1 MKKIFSNMK
10 PARMAIM
17 LILALLTVQ
26 TVQADPNT
34 TDKTALAAAISEAE
48 TYSGSIQKSNPNEAK
63 VLASIIDG
71 CKEVQNNADATQ
83 SDIDFATSAIN
94 ESVNQCKIAI
104 ARNALSTAISEAEE
118 YYNSIK
124 GKYPEQE
131 KEMAA
136 LIGNCKDVYNNPDVI
151 VETLEFFTTAIANEG
166 IKQVKTEVAR
176 IDLAAAISE
185 AEEYYN
191 SIKGKYP
198 EQEEKM
204 AALIGNCKDIYNN
217 PDAIVEL
224 LEFTTA
230 IANEGIKQIKTEVAR
245 IDLAAAISEAEE
257 YYTSIKESSPCIAS
271 VLQNIINTAKEIKD
285 DDKLTQ
291 SDMEFATS
299 ILEEVMKQAK
309 DAVVTG
315 INTVNAASRMAEKY
329 YDLNGRRFNGKPS
342 AKGVYINNGNK
353 IVMK

>member
-48 TYSGSIQKSNPNEAK
+48 TYSGSIQSNPNEAK

-136 LIGNCKDVYNNPDVI
+136 LIGNCKD
-151 VETLEFFTTAIANEG
+151 
-166 IKQVKTEVAR
+166 
-176 IDLAAAISE
+176 
-185 AEEYYN
+185 
-191 SIKGKYP
+191 
-198 EQEEKM
+198 
-204 AALIGNCKDIYNN
+204 IYNN

-224 LEFTTA
+224 VEYTAA
-230 IANEGIKQIKTEVAR
+230 IANEGIKQVRTEVAR

-271 VLQNIINTAKEIKD
+271 VLQHIINTAKEIKD

-299 ILEEVMKQAK
+299 ILEEVMKQGK
-309 DAVVTG
+309 DAVDTG

>member
-136 LIGNCKDVYNNPDVI
+136 LIGNCKD
-151 VETLEFFTTAIANEG
+151 
-166 IKQVKTEVAR
+166 
-176 IDLAAAISE
+176 
-185 AEEYYN
+185 
-191 SIKGKYP
+191 
-198 EQEEKM
+198 
-204 AALIGNCKDIYNN
+204 IYNN

-224 LEFTTA
+224 LEFTAA
-230 IANEGIKQIKTEVAR
+230 IPNEGIKQIKTEVAR

-271 VLQNIINTAKEIKD
+271 VLQHIINTAKEIKD

>member
-34 TDKTALAAAISEAE
+34 TDKTALATAISEAE

-71 CKEVQNNADATQ
+71 CKEVQNNADAPQ

-94 ESVNQCKIAI
+94 KSVNQCKIAI

-136 LIGNCKDVYNNPDVI
+136 LIGNCKD
-151 VETLEFFTTAIANEG
+151 
-166 IKQVKTEVAR
+166 
-176 IDLAAAISE
+176 
-185 AEEYYN
+185 
-191 SIKGKYP
+191 
-198 EQEEKM
+198 
-204 AALIGNCKDIYNN
+204 IYNN

-224 LEFTTA
+224 LEFTAA
-230 IANEGIKQIKTEVAR
+230 IPNEGIKQVRTEVAR

-271 VLQNIINTAKEIKD
+271 VLQHIINTAKEIKD

-291 SDMEFATS
+291 SDMESATS

-309 DAVVTG
+309 DAVGTG
-315 INTVNAASRMAEKY
+315 INTAKAASRMAEKY

>member
-131 KEMAA
+131 
-136 LIGNCKDVYNNPDVI
+136 
-151 VETLEFFTTAIANEG
+151 
-166 IKQVKTEVAR
+166 
-176 IDLAAAISE
+176 
-185 AEEYYN
+185 
-191 SIKGKYP
+191 
-198 EQEEKM
+198 EKM

-271 VLQNIINTAKEIKD
+271 VLQHIINTAKEIKD

>member
-34 TDKTALAAAISEAE
+34 TDKTALATAISEAE

-71 CKEVQNNADATQ
+71 CKEVQNNADAPQ

-94 ESVNQCKIAI
+94 KSVNQCKIAI

-136 LIGNCKDVYNNPDVI
+136 LIGNCKD
-151 VETLEFFTTAIANEG
+151 
-166 IKQVKTEVAR
+166 
-176 IDLAAAISE
+176 
-185 AEEYYN
+185 
-191 SIKGKYP
+191 
-198 EQEEKM
+198 
-204 AALIGNCKDIYNN
+204 IYNN

-224 LEFTTA
+224 LEFTAA
-230 IANEGIKQIKTEVAR
+230 IPNEGIKQVRTEVAR

-271 VLQNIINTAKEIKD
+271 VLQHIINTAKEIKD

-291 SDMEFATS
+291 SDMESATS

-309 DAVVTG
+309 DAVGTG
-315 INTVNAASRMAEKY
+315 INTAKAASLMAEKY

>member
-34 TDKTALAAAISEAE
+34 TDKTALATAISEAE

-94 ESVNQCKIAI
+94 KSVNQCKIAI

-136 LIGNCKDVYNNPDVI
+136 LIGNCKD
-151 VETLEFFTTAIANEG
+151 
-166 IKQVKTEVAR
+166 
-176 IDLAAAISE
+176 
-185 AEEYYN
+185 
-191 SIKGKYP
+191 
-198 EQEEKM
+198 
-204 AALIGNCKDIYNN
+204 IYNN
-217 PDAIVEL
+217 PDAIVET
-224 LEFTTA
+224 LEFGTA

-271 VLQNIINTAKEIKD
+271 VLQHIINTAKEIKD

-309 DAVVTG
+309 DAVGTG

>member
-34 TDKTALAAAISEAE
+34 TDKTALATAISEAE
-48 TYSGSIQKSNPNEAK
+48 TYSGSIQSNPNEAK

-83 SDIDFATSAIN
+83 SDIDYATSAIN

-136 LIGNCKDVYNNPDVI
+136 LIGNCKD
-151 VETLEFFTTAIANEG
+151 
-166 IKQVKTEVAR
+166 
-176 IDLAAAISE
+176 
-185 AEEYYN
+185 
-191 SIKGKYP
+191 
-198 EQEEKM
+198 
-204 AALIGNCKDIYNN
+204 IYNN

-224 LEFTTA
+224 LEFTAA
-230 IANEGIKQIKTEVAR
+230 IANEGIKQIRTEVAR

-257 YYTSIKESSPCIAS
+257 YYTSIKESSTCIAS
-271 VLQNIINTAKEIKD
+271 VLQHIINTAKEIKD

-309 DAVVTG
+309 DAVETG

>member
-136 LIGNCKDVYNNPDVI
+136 LIGNCKD
-151 VETLEFFTTAIANEG
+151 
-166 IKQVKTEVAR
+166 
-176 IDLAAAISE
+176 
-185 AEEYYN
+185 
-191 SIKGKYP
+191 
-198 EQEEKM
+198 
-204 AALIGNCKDIYNN
+204 IYNN

-271 VLQNIINTAKEIKD
+271 VLQHIINTAKEIKD

-309 DAVVTG
+309 DAVDTG
-315 INTVNAASRMAEKY
+315 INTVNAASRMAAVLHIV
-329 YDLNGRRFNGKPS
+329 LNSP
-342 AKGVYINNGNK
+342 
-353 IVMK
+353 

>member
-34 TDKTALAAAISEAE
+34 TDKTALATAISEAE

-83 SDIDFATSAIN
+83 SDIDYATSAIN

-104 ARNALSTAISEAEE
+104 ARNALSTAISEAEK

-131 KEMAA
+131 KE
-136 LIGNCKDVYNNPDVI
+136 
-151 VETLEFFTTAIANEG
+151 
-166 IKQVKTEVAR
+166 
-176 IDLAAAISE
+176 
-185 AEEYYN
+185 
-191 SIKGKYP
+191 
-198 EQEEKM
+198 M

-230 IANEGIKQIKTEVAR
+230 IANEGIKQVRTEVAR

-271 VLQNIINTAKEIKD
+271 VLQHIINTAKEIKD

-309 DAVVTG
+309 DAVETG

>member
-48 TYSGSIQKSNPNEAK
+48 TYSGSIQESNPNEAK

-136 LIGNCKDVYNNPDVI
+136 LIGNCKDIYNNPDAI
-151 VETLEFFTTAIANEG
+151 VETLEFGTAIANEG
-166 IKQVKTEVAR
+166 IKQVR
-176 IDLAAAISE
+176 
-185 AEEYYN
+185 
-191 SIKGKYP
+191 
-198 EQEEKM
+198 
-204 AALIGNCKDIYNN
+204 
-217 PDAIVEL
+217 
-224 LEFTTA
+224 
-230 IANEGIKQIKTEVAR
+230 TEVAR

-271 VLQNIINTAKEIKD
+271 VLQHIINTAKEIKD

-309 DAVVTG
+309 DAVDTG

>member
-48 TYSGSIQKSNPNEAK
+48 TYSGSIQESNPNEAK

-71 CKEVQNNADATQ
+71 CQEVQNNADATQ

-94 ESVNQCKIAI
+94 KSVNQCKIAI

-131 KEMAA
+131 
-136 LIGNCKDVYNNPDVI
+136 
-151 VETLEFFTTAIANEG
+151 
-166 IKQVKTEVAR
+166 Q
-176 IDLAAAISE
+176 
-185 AEEYYN
+185 
-191 SIKGKYP
+191 
-198 EQEEKM
+198 KM
-204 AALIGNCKDIYNN
+204 AALIGNCKDIYND

-224 LEFTTA
+224 LEFTAA
-230 IANEGIKQIKTEVAR
+230 IPNEGIKQIKTEVAR

-309 DAVVTG
+309 GTG

>member
-34 TDKTALAAAISEAE
+34 TDKTALATAISEAE
-48 TYSGSIQKSNPNEAK
+48 TYSGSIQESNPNEAK

-94 ESVNQCKIAI
+94 KSVNQCKIAI

-131 KEMAA
+131 K
-136 LIGNCKDVYNNPDVI
+136 
-151 VETLEFFTTAIANEG
+151 
-166 IKQVKTEVAR
+166 
-176 IDLAAAISE
+176 
-185 AEEYYN
+185 
-191 SIKGKYP
+191 
-198 EQEEKM
+198 KM

-230 IANEGIKQIKTEVAR
+230 IPNEGIKQIKTEVAR

-271 VLQNIINTAKEIKD
+271 VLQHIINTAKEIKD

-309 DAVVTG
+309 DAVDTG

>member
-131 KEMAA
+131 K
-136 LIGNCKDVYNNPDVI
+136 
-151 VETLEFFTTAIANEG
+151 
-166 IKQVKTEVAR
+166 
-176 IDLAAAISE
+176 
-185 AEEYYN
+185 
-191 SIKGKYP
+191 
-198 EQEEKM
+198 KM

-271 VLQNIINTAKEIKD
+271 VLQHIINTAKEIKD

-309 DAVVTG
+309 DAVDTG

>member
-104 ARNALSTAISEAEE
+104 ARNALST
-118 YYNSIK
+118 
-124 GKYPEQE
+124 
-131 KEMAA
+131 
-136 LIGNCKDVYNNPDVI
+136 
-151 VETLEFFTTAIANEG
+151 
-166 IKQVKTEVAR
+166 
-176 IDLAAAISE
+176 AISE

>member
-94 ESVNQCKIAI
+94 KSVNQCKIAI
-104 ARNALSTAISEAEE
+104 ARNALST
-118 YYNSIK
+118 
-124 GKYPEQE
+124 
-131 KEMAA
+131 
-136 LIGNCKDVYNNPDVI
+136 
-151 VETLEFFTTAIANEG
+151 
-166 IKQVKTEVAR
+166 
-176 IDLAAAISE
+176 AISE

-271 VLQNIINTAKEIKD
+271 VLQHIINTAKEIKD

>member
-34 TDKTALAAAISEAE
+34 TDKTALATAISEAE
-48 TYSGSIQKSNPNEAK
+48 TYSGSIQESNPNEAK

-83 SDIDFATSAIN
+83 SNIDFATSAIN
-94 ESVNQCKIAI
+94 KSVNQCKIAI

-136 LIGNCKDVYNNPDVI
+136 LIGNCKD
-151 VETLEFFTTAIANEG
+151 
-166 IKQVKTEVAR
+166 
-176 IDLAAAISE
+176 
-185 AEEYYN
+185 
-191 SIKGKYP
+191 
-198 EQEEKM
+198 
-204 AALIGNCKDIYNN
+204 IYNN

-230 IANEGIKQIKTEVAR
+230 IANEGIKQVRTEVAR

-271 VLQNIINTAKEIKD
+271 VLQHIINTAKEIKD

-309 DAVVTG
+309 DAVGTG
-315 INTVNAASRMAEKY
+315 INTAKAASRMAEKY

>member
-1 MKKIFSNMK
+1 
-10 PARMAIM
+10 MAIM

-131 KEMAA
+131 K
-136 LIGNCKDVYNNPDVI
+136 
-151 VETLEFFTTAIANEG
+151 
-166 IKQVKTEVAR
+166 
-176 IDLAAAISE
+176 
-185 AEEYYN
+185 
-191 SIKGKYP
+191 
-198 EQEEKM
+198 KM

-217 PDAIVEL
+217 PDAIVET

-245 IDLAAAISEAEE
+245 IDLAAAISEAEN
-257 YYTSIKESSPCIAS
+257 YYTSIKESSPSIAS
-271 VLQNIINTAKEIKD
+271 VLQHIINTAKEIKD

-309 DAVVTG
+309 DAVDTG

>member
-1 MKKIFSNMK
+1 
-10 PARMAIM
+10 M

-26 TVQADPNT
+26 TVQADPST

-131 KEMAA
+131 
-136 LIGNCKDVYNNPDVI
+136 
-151 VETLEFFTTAIANEG
+151 
-166 IKQVKTEVAR
+166 Q
-176 IDLAAAISE
+176 
-185 AEEYYN
+185 
-191 SIKGKYP
+191 
-198 EQEEKM
+198 KM
-204 AALIGNCKDIYNN
+204 AALIGNCKDIYND

-230 IANEGIKQIKTEVAR
+230 IPNEGIKQIKTEVAR

-271 VLQNIINTAKEIKD
+271 VLQHIINTAKEIKD

-309 DAVVTG
+309 DAVDTG

>member
-131 KEMAA
+131 
-136 LIGNCKDVYNNPDVI
+136 
-151 VETLEFFTTAIANEG
+151 
-166 IKQVKTEVAR
+166 
-176 IDLAAAISE
+176 
-185 AEEYYN
+185 
-191 SIKGKYP
+191 
-198 EQEEKM
+198 EKM

-230 IANEGIKQIKTEVAR
+230 IANEGIKQVKTEVAR

-271 VLQNIINTAKEIKD
+271 VLQHIINTAKEIKD

>member
-131 KEMAA
+131 
-136 LIGNCKDVYNNPDVI
+136 
-151 VETLEFFTTAIANEG
+151 
-166 IKQVKTEVAR
+166 
-176 IDLAAAISE
+176 
-185 AEEYYN
+185 
-191 SIKGKYP
+191 
-198 EQEEKM
+198 EKM

-271 VLQNIINTAKEIKD
+271 VLQHIINTAKEIKD

-309 DAVVTG
+309 DAVDTG

>member
-34 TDKTALAAAISEAE
+34 TDKTALATAISEAE
-48 TYSGSIQKSNPNEAK
+48 TYSGSIQESNPNEAK

-94 ESVNQCKIAI
+94 KSVNQCKIAI

-131 KEMAA
+131 
-136 LIGNCKDVYNNPDVI
+136 
-151 VETLEFFTTAIANEG
+151 
-166 IKQVKTEVAR
+166 Q
-176 IDLAAAISE
+176 
-185 AEEYYN
+185 
-191 SIKGKYP
+191 
-198 EQEEKM
+198 KM
-204 AALIGNCKDIYNN
+204 AALIGNCKDIYND

-230 IANEGIKQIKTEVAR
+230 IPNEGIKQIKTEVAR

-271 VLQNIINTAKEIKD
+271 VLQHIINTAKEIKD

-309 DAVVTG
+309 DAVETG

>member
-34 TDKTALAAAISEAE
+34 TDKTALATAISEAE

-94 ESVNQCKIAI
+94 KSVNQCKIAI

-131 KEMAA
+131 
-136 LIGNCKDVYNNPDVI
+136 
-151 VETLEFFTTAIANEG
+151 
-166 IKQVKTEVAR
+166 
-176 IDLAAAISE
+176 
-185 AEEYYN
+185 
-191 SIKGKYP
+191 
-198 EQEEKM
+198 EKM
-204 AALIGNCKDIYNN
+204 AALIGNCKDIYND

-230 IANEGIKQIKTEVAR
+230 IANEGIKQVRTEVAR

-271 VLQNIINTAKEIKD
+271 VLQHIINTAKEIKD

>member
-136 LIGNCKDVYNNPDVI
+136 LIGNCKD
-151 VETLEFFTTAIANEG
+151 
-166 IKQVKTEVAR
+166 
-176 IDLAAAISE
+176 
-185 AEEYYN
+185 
-191 SIKGKYP
+191 
-198 EQEEKM
+198 
-204 AALIGNCKDIYNN
+204 IYNN

-224 LEFTTA
+224 LEFTTV

-271 VLQNIINTAKEIKD
+271 VLQHIINTAKEIKD

-309 DAVVTG
+309 DAVDTG

>member
-136 LIGNCKDVYNNPDVI
+136 LIGNCKD
-151 VETLEFFTTAIANEG
+151 
-166 IKQVKTEVAR
+166 
-176 IDLAAAISE
+176 
-185 AEEYYN
+185 
-191 SIKGKYP
+191 
-198 EQEEKM
+198 
-204 AALIGNCKDIYNN
+204 IYNN

-224 LEFTTA
+224 VEYTAA
-230 IANEGIKQIKTEVAR
+230 IANEGIKHVRTEVAR

-271 VLQNIINTAKEIKD
+271 VLQHIINTAKEIKD

-309 DAVVTG
+309 DAVDTG

>member
-136 LIGNCKDVYNNPDVI
+136 LIGNCKD
-151 VETLEFFTTAIANEG
+151 
-166 IKQVKTEVAR
+166 
-176 IDLAAAISE
+176 
-185 AEEYYN
+185 
-191 SIKGKYP
+191 
-198 EQEEKM
+198 
-204 AALIGNCKDIYNN
+204 IYND

-224 LEFTTA
+224 LEFTAA
-230 IANEGIKQIKTEVAR
+230 IPNEGIKQIKTEVAR

-271 VLQNIINTAKEIKD
+271 VLQHIINTAKEIKD

>member
-34 TDKTALAAAISEAE
+34 TDKTALATAISEAE
-48 TYSGSIQKSNPNEAK
+48 TYSGGIQESNPNEAK

-136 LIGNCKDVYNNPDVI
+136 LIGNCKD
-151 VETLEFFTTAIANEG
+151 
-166 IKQVKTEVAR
+166 
-176 IDLAAAISE
+176 
-185 AEEYYN
+185 
-191 SIKGKYP
+191 
-198 EQEEKM
+198 
-204 AALIGNCKDIYNN
+204 IYNN

-230 IANEGIKQIKTEVAR
+230 IPNEGIKQIKTEVAR

-271 VLQNIINTAKEIKD
+271 VLQHIINTAKEIKD

-309 DAVVTG
+309 DAVDTG

>member
-48 TYSGSIQKSNPNEAK
+48 TYSGSIQKSNPNETK

-136 LIGNCKDVYNNPDVI
+136 LIGNCKD
-151 VETLEFFTTAIANEG
+151 
-166 IKQVKTEVAR
+166 
-176 IDLAAAISE
+176 
-185 AEEYYN
+185 
-191 SIKGKYP
+191 
-198 EQEEKM
+198 
-204 AALIGNCKDIYNN
+204 IYNN

-271 VLQNIINTAKEIKD
+271 VLQHIINTAKEIKD

-309 DAVVTG
+309 DAVDTG

>member
-48 TYSGSIQKSNPNEAK
+48 TYSGGIQESNPNEAK

-94 ESVNQCKIAI
+94 KSVNQCKIAI

-131 KEMAA
+131 
-136 LIGNCKDVYNNPDVI
+136 
-151 VETLEFFTTAIANEG
+151 
-166 IKQVKTEVAR
+166 Q
-176 IDLAAAISE
+176 
-185 AEEYYN
+185 
-191 SIKGKYP
+191 
-198 EQEEKM
+198 KM
-204 AALIGNCKDIYNN
+204 AALIGNCKDIYND

-230 IANEGIKQIKTEVAR
+230 IPNEGIKQIKTEVAR

-271 VLQNIINTAKEIKD
+271 VLQHIINTAKEIKD

-291 SDMEFATS
+291 SDMESATS

-309 DAVVTG
+309 DAVDTG

>member
-131 KEMAA
+131 K
-136 LIGNCKDVYNNPDVI
+136 
-151 VETLEFFTTAIANEG
+151 
-166 IKQVKTEVAR
+166 
-176 IDLAAAISE
+176 
-185 AEEYYN
+185 
-191 SIKGKYP
+191 
-198 EQEEKM
+198 KM
-204 AALIGNCKDIYNN
+204 AALIGNCKDIYND

-224 LEFTTA
+224 LEFTAT
-230 IANEGIKQIKTEVAR
+230 IPNEGIKQIKTEVAR

-271 VLQNIINTAKEIKD
+271 VLQHIINTAKEIKD

-309 DAVVTG
+309 DAVDTG

>member
-34 TDKTALAAAISEAE
+34 TDKTALATAISEAE
-48 TYSGSIQKSNPNEAK
+48 TYSGSIQESNPNEAK

-94 ESVNQCKIAI
+94 KSVNQCKIAI

-131 KEMAA
+131 
-136 LIGNCKDVYNNPDVI
+136 
-151 VETLEFFTTAIANEG
+151 
-166 IKQVKTEVAR
+166 Q
-176 IDLAAAISE
+176 
-185 AEEYYN
+185 
-191 SIKGKYP
+191 
-198 EQEEKM
+198 KM
-204 AALIGNCKDIYNN
+204 AALIGNCKDIYND

-230 IANEGIKQIKTEVAR
+230 IANEGIKQVRTEVAR

-271 VLQNIINTAKEIKD
+271 VLQHIINTAKEIKD

-309 DAVVTG
+309 GTG

>member
-34 TDKTALAAAISEAE
+34 TDKTALATAISEAE
-48 TYSGSIQKSNPNEAK
+48 TYSGSIQESNPNEAK

-94 ESVNQCKIAI
+94 KSVNQCKIAI

-136 LIGNCKDVYNNPDVI
+136 LIGNCKD
-151 VETLEFFTTAIANEG
+151 
-166 IKQVKTEVAR
+166 
-176 IDLAAAISE
+176 
-185 AEEYYN
+185 
-191 SIKGKYP
+191 
-198 EQEEKM
+198 
-204 AALIGNCKDIYNN
+204 IYND

-224 LEFTTA
+224 LEFTAA
-230 IANEGIKQIKTEVAR
+230 IPNEGIKQIKTEVAR

-271 VLQNIINTAKEIKD
+271 VLQHIINTAKEIKD

-309 DAVVTG
+309 DAVDTG

>member
-34 TDKTALAAAISEAE
+34 TDKTALATAISEAE
-48 TYSGSIQKSNPNEAK
+48 TYSGSIQESNPNEAK

-94 ESVNQCKIAI
+94 KSVNQCKIAI

-136 LIGNCKDVYNNPDVI
+136 LIGNCKD
-151 VETLEFFTTAIANEG
+151 
-166 IKQVKTEVAR
+166 
-176 IDLAAAISE
+176 
-185 AEEYYN
+185 
-191 SIKGKYP
+191 
-198 EQEEKM
+198 
-204 AALIGNCKDIYNN
+204 IYNN

-230 IANEGIKQIKTEVAR
+230 IPNEGIKQIKTEVAR

-271 VLQNIINTAKEIKD
+271 VLQHIINTAKEIKD

-309 DAVVTG
+309 DAVDTG

>member
-34 TDKTALAAAISEAE
+34 TDKTALATAISEAE
-48 TYSGSIQKSNPNEAK
+48 TYSGSIQSNPNEAK

-94 ESVNQCKIAI
+94 KSVNQCKIAI

-136 LIGNCKDVYNNPDVI
+136 LIGNCKDIYNNPDAI
-151 VETLEFFTTAIANEG
+151 VETLEFGTAIANEG
-166 IKQVKTEVAR
+166 IKQV
-176 IDLAAAISE
+176 
-185 AEEYYN
+185 
-191 SIKGKYP
+191 
-198 EQEEKM
+198 
-204 AALIGNCKDIYNN
+204 
-217 PDAIVEL
+217 
-224 LEFTTA
+224 
-230 IANEGIKQIKTEVAR
+230 KTEVAR

-271 VLQNIINTAKEIKD
+271 VLQHIINTAKEIKD

-309 DAVVTG
+309 DAVDTG

>member
-136 LIGNCKDVYNNPDVI
+136 LIGNCKD
-151 VETLEFFTTAIANEG
+151 
-166 IKQVKTEVAR
+166 
-176 IDLAAAISE
+176 
-185 AEEYYN
+185 
-191 SIKGKYP
+191 
-198 EQEEKM
+198 
-204 AALIGNCKDIYNN
+204 IYNN

-271 VLQNIINTAKEIKD
+271 VLQHIINTAKEIKD

-315 INTVNAASRMAEKY
+315 INTVNVASRMAEKY

>member
-34 TDKTALAAAISEAE
+34 TDKTALATAISEAE
-48 TYSGSIQKSNPNEAK
+48 TYSGGIQESNPNEAK

-94 ESVNQCKIAI
+94 KSVNQCKIAI

-136 LIGNCKDVYNNPDVI
+136 LIGNCKDIYNDPDAI
-151 VETLEFFTTAIANEG
+151 VETLEFGTAIANEG
-166 IKQVKTEVAR
+166 IKQVR
-176 IDLAAAISE
+176 
-185 AEEYYN
+185 
-191 SIKGKYP
+191 
-198 EQEEKM
+198 
-204 AALIGNCKDIYNN
+204 
-217 PDAIVEL
+217 
-224 LEFTTA
+224 
-230 IANEGIKQIKTEVAR
+230 TEVAR

-271 VLQNIINTAKEIKD
+271 VLQHIINTAKEIKD

-309 DAVVTG
+309 DAVDTG

>member
-104 ARNALSTAISEAEE
+104 ARNALSTAISEAEK

-136 LIGNCKDVYNNPDVI
+136 LIGNCKD
-151 VETLEFFTTAIANEG
+151 
-166 IKQVKTEVAR
+166 
-176 IDLAAAISE
+176 
-185 AEEYYN
+185 
-191 SIKGKYP
+191 
-198 EQEEKM
+198 
-204 AALIGNCKDIYNN
+204 IYND

-230 IANEGIKQIKTEVAR
+230 IPNEGIKQIKTEVAR

-271 VLQNIINTAKEIKD
+271 VLQHIINTAKEIKD

-309 DAVVTG
+309 DAVDTG

>member
-83 SDIDFATSAIN
+83 SNIDFATSAIN
-94 ESVNQCKIAI
+94 KSVNQCKIAI

-131 KEMAA
+131 
-136 LIGNCKDVYNNPDVI
+136 
-151 VETLEFFTTAIANEG
+151 
-166 IKQVKTEVAR
+166 
-176 IDLAAAISE
+176 
-185 AEEYYN
+185 
-191 SIKGKYP
+191 
-198 EQEEKM
+198 QEM

-224 LEFTTA
+224 LEFTAA
-230 IANEGIKQIKTEVAR
+230 IPNEGIKQIKTEVAR

-271 VLQNIINTAKEIKD
+271 VLQHIINTAKEIKD

-309 DAVVTG
+309 DAVDTG